1 MKIALACSV
10 GGHLTQM
17 RQLSKF
23 YKKHEYFFITED
35 TLMTQQ
41 MAKHE
46 KVRLLRLINRKK
58 WNFPLLFLFNTIKSL
73 YYLIKEKPDMIIST
87 GALSAVPVL
96 LIGKLMRRKIVF
108 IESFAKMHSPTLTG
122 RIAYRFS
129 DLFIVQWES
138 MLRFY
143 PKAVFGGSIY

>member
-1 MKIALACSV
+1 
-10 GGHLTQM
+10 M